1 MELPR
6 GAYHAARRRGLHM
19 KIKET
24 LQRDPATHALV
35 NQGQARI
42 ADRATDREVH
52 ELMDELATFVCE
64 GEYAEGMQR
73 ILSSFLTSQSQTS
86 QKAAWVSGFFGSG
99 KSHLLKMLCHLWQDT
114 KFPDGSTARGLVP
127 SLPEE
132 IRALLRELD
141 TQGKRT
147 GGLLAAAGAM
157 PGGTT
162 DNVRLTVLS
171 VLLRGAGFPEQ
182 YAQARFVLWL
192 HEREYFDQVRAAVEH
207 CIKIA
212 VDPHGEPAGTHRARQ
227 PGRYVEAIERN
238 DAAPLRL
245 DPVKRRIVSAF
256 GHGEDAAGIGLE
268 QHFRGYVDECR
279 FAAGHSRP
287 ASAWRSF
294 GAALNCA

>member
-1 MELPR
+1 
-6 GAYHAARRRGLHM
+6 
-19 KIKET
+19 T

-52 ELMDELATFVCE
+52 ELMDELVTFVCE

-73 ILSSFLTSQSQTS
+73 SLSSFLTSQSQTS
-86 QKAAWVSGFFGSG
+86 QKAEWVSGFFGSA

-192 HEREYFDQVRAAVEH
+192 HERGYFEQVRAAVEH
-207 CIKIA
+207 AGKDWSAELNDLYVSGVIA
-212 VDPHGEPAGTHRARQ
+212 KAILVLDPQFASSEAEARKSIREQFKQPRSDLTTAEFLSMARQ
-227 PGRYVEAIERN
+227 V
-238 DAAPLRL
+238 L
-245 DPVKRRIVSAF
+245 
-256 GHGEDAAGIGLE
+256 
-268 QHFRGYVDECR
+268 
-279 FAAGHSRP
+279 
-287 ASAWRSF
+287 
-294 GAALNCA
+294 AL